1 MYSKFLQV
9 CFTLLWCQSAF
20 SQVIENVRTRIEEDK
35 IILQYDLKTAPT
47 DAWIE
52 LKVFSSHNSFSK
64 PLANISG
71 AVAKVTPGANKQ
83 IEWQY
88 GHELDNFN
96 GDLAFELEAE
106 VIFHMRFGTPKKSLR
121 RGKENTIE
129 WSGGRPQ
136 DSIHFEFISADKKV
150 IWNKTALNKT
160 GTLNLQPD
168 PNLTLGKG
176 YHLQLTSKD
185 DKVTIP
191 IQLKR
196 KVARAWIISPAVI
209 AIGTIVYL
217 LLPDSKEGLPN
228 APEPPAGN

>member
-9 CFTLLWCQSAF
+9 CFTLLCCQSAF
-20 SQVIENVRTRIEEDK
+20 SQVIENVRTRIEADK
-35 IILQYDLKTAPT
+35 IILQYDLKTAPA
-47 DAWIE
+47 DSWIE
-52 LKVFSSHNSFSK
+52 LKVYSSHDAFSK
-64 PLANISG
+64 PLVNVSG
-71 AVAKVTPGANKQ
+71 ATTKVTPGLNKQ

-106 VIFHMRFGTPKKSLR
+106 VIFHMRFDAPKKSLR

-150 IWNKTALNKT
+150 LWKKTSLNKM
-160 GTLNLQPD
+160 GTVQIQPASD
-168 PNLTLGKG
+168 LTLGKD
-176 YHLQLTSKD
+176 YQLQLTSKD
-185 DKVTIP
+185 EKVIIP
-191 IQLKR
+191 IQVKR
-196 KVARAWIISPAVI
+196 KVALAWLISPAVVV
-209 AIGTIVYL
+209 AGVVVYL

-228 APEPPAGN
+228 APVPPAGN